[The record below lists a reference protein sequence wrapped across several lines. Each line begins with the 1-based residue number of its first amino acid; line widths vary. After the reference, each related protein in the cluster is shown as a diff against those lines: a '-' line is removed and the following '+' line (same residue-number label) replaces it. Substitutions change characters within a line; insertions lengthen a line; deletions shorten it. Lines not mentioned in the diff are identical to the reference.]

1 MGLKEPLP
9 DDTKGNLTKTKNN
22 VNKKGQSGFN
32 PGTKVESTTN
42 STKKLIF
49 SFKKDSKGNTKLP
62 ANANNKN
69 NVFVQHRRVQSHG
82 QAQ

>member
-1 MGLKEPLP
+1 MGLKEALP

-32 PGTKVESTTN
+32 AGTKVESTTN

-49 SFKKDSKGNTKLP
+49 SFKKDSKVNTKLP
-62 ANANNKN
+62 ANTNNKN
-69 NVFVQHRRVQSHG
+69 NVFV
-82 QAQ
+82 